1 MAGTFKTAVTAA
13 LVTLAVPVMVFSGLG
28 SIGALL
34 VLLFASDYRTSG
46 VFIFFVVA
54 SIICFLSIR
63 LLQGIYKK
71 SRNLVESINRQ
82 ANLNFNVE
90 NLLGHPSPIFL
101 VFDKQNKKLA
111 VCNSSTSTFEIHPL
125 SYLLAWHYEWK
136 NRETMEFTGH
146 FHQVGNTP
154 MNAPSFERAHK
165 RVLFELVL
173 ELADEIN
180 PIMKFYMNE
189 RDAKQWCAKLNA
201 IANGY

>member
-13 LVTLAVPVMVFSGLG
+13 LGTLAVPVMGFSGLG
-28 SIGALL
+28 AVVALL
-34 VLLFASDYRTSG
+34 VLLFARDYRTSG
-46 VFIFFVVA
+46 VFIFFVIA
-54 SIICFLSIR
+54 SITCFLSIR

-71 SRNLVESINRQ
+71 SRNLVEGINRQ

-111 VCNSSTSTFEIHPL
+111 VCNSSTGTFQIHPL

-136 NRETMEFTGH
+136 NRETMEFTGQ
-146 FHQVGNTP
+146 FHQVGNTA
-154 MNAPSFERAHK
+154 MNAPSFERGHK
-165 RVLFELVL
+165 PALFELVI

-180 PIMKFYMNE
+180 PIMKFYMSE
-189 RDAKQWCAKLNA
+189 REAKQWCAKLNA
-201 IANGY
+201 IVNG